1 MRNRCVSLLQL
12 QRQLSVTCHLY
23 SQIRTAHHCCSP
35 TEQGRSFLF
44 FSYRYVENITP
55 QGPQQALWLRRLSF
69 EQLPTSLI
77 AQTYIQ
83 AQTCLQQFNKY
94 NFNCTYFRP
103 ILEVLQ
109 HIFYLSYRNL
119 RTAYALV
126 PLFFRRDQIFF
137 AFKLEKFIYFTP
149 ICSTFFASPNFS
161 SLTSPTYDLRFVFKF
176 TQVFI
181 DQPATFNLLI
191 QKLQNA

>member
-1 MRNRCVSLLQL
+1 MAKGGMFLKSTSTILKKIIMRNQRISLLQL
-12 QRQLSVTCHLY
+12 QRQLGVTCHLY
-23 SQIRTAHHCCSP
+23 SWIRTAHHCCLP
-35 TEQGRSFLF
+35 TEQGRCFLF

-83 AQTCLQQFNKY
+83 AQTFLQQFNKY

-109 HIFYLSYRNL
+109 CISYLSYRNL
-119 RTAYALV
+119 RTVYALV
-126 PLFFRRDQIFF
+126 PLFFKRDHILF

-149 ICSTFFASPNFS
+149 ICSTFFASPNFL
-161 SLTSPTYDLRFVFKF
+161 SLTSPT
-176 TQVFI
+176 
-181 DQPATFNLLI
+181 
-191 QKLQNA
+191 